1 MKRLICLLMIVL
13 MGIPTISVAEET
25 IDVSSISDEALL
37 SLKEEVDD
45 EILARGLVER
55 SVLPAGIYIVGQDI
69 KEGNYRLFGKDRY
82 VEIFVFTDEAF
93 NAYVENGLVATDRPE
108 ANPKEIVLVDPN
120 NEGFVGLEEGEVM
133 RLAYPCYIEE
143 IDEPWMP

>member
-1 MKRLICLLMIVL
+1 MKRLICLLMIAL

-55 SVLPAGIYIVGQDI
+55 SVLPAGIYIVGLSLI
-69 KEGNYRLFGKDRY
+69 H
-82 VEIFVFTDEAF
+82 I
-93 NAYVENGLVATDRPE
+93 
-108 ANPKEIVLVDPN
+108 
-120 NEGFVGLEEGEVM
+120 
-133 RLAYPCYIEE
+133 
-143 IDEPWMP
+143 